1 MEYTAILKHYGQTDF
16 HVKHY
21 SACENGGGLEFIW
34 ETLHYALDV
43 WHFDDMVVYQAG
55 RAMDVFIYWS
65 DDLILSIDRL
75 KNDDVVVSRFLVPQL

>member
-1 MEYTAILKHYGQTDF
+1 MWL
-16 HVKHY
+16 
-21 SACENGGGLEFIW
+21 
-34 ETLHYALDV
+34 
-43 WHFDDMVVYQAG
+43 FDDMVVYQAG

>member
-1 MEYTAILKHYGQTDF
+1 MLRIYMGTSGAYG
-16 HVKHY
+16 
-21 SACENGGGLEFIW
+21 
-34 ETLHYALDV
+34 HYAPEV
-43 WHFDDMVVYQAG
+43 WLFDDMVVYQAG